1 MKIYSNKRNTADD
14 NNNDR
19 NTSMSKSILI
29 SYLVLSTLMISSLL
43 LSYSTIPI
51 FAQSAAAAE
60 EDRMFHNTQVKKS
73 MAHNA
78 LGHESHQVVQFIEP
92 KNNTLYK
99 GIITFTSSIPIDIIA
114 YHDIS
119 NIVDTVNKTAIKPWL
134 VDGKT
139 FAPTIIMKN
148 VTSGTV
154 DFISSGIT
162 THIPY
167 NQTYDV
173 VYSIHA
179 IPFNI
184 TK

>member
-1 MKIYSNKRNTADD
+1 MKIYRNIKNKKNTDD
-14 NNNDR
+14 NR
-19 NTSMSKSILI
+19 RPLMSKSILI
-29 SYLVLSTLMISSLL
+29 SLLVLSTLMIGSLFSS
-43 LSYSTIPI
+43 STISI
-51 FAQSAAAAE
+51 FAQSAAGAE
-60 EDRMFHNTQVKKS
+60 DTMFHNTQVKKS
-73 MAHNA
+73 IAHNA
-78 LGHESHQVVQFIEP
+78 IGHESHQVVQFIEP

-119 NIVDTVNKTAIKPWL
+119 NIADMVNKTTIKPWI
-134 VDGKT
+134 VAGKT
-139 FAPTIIMKN
+139 YAPTTIMKN

-154 DFISSGIT
+154 DFIGSGIT

-179 IPFNI
+179 TPFNI

>member
-1 MKIYSNKRNTADD
+1 
-14 NNNDR
+14 
-19 NTSMSKSILI
+19 MSKSIVI
-29 SYLVLSTLMISSLL
+29 SLLVMSALMIGSLL

-51 FAQSAAAAE
+51 FPQATAAGPAE
-60 EDRMFHNTQVKKS
+60 DTMFHNTQVKKS
-73 MAHNA
+73 MTHNA
-78 LGHESHQVVQFIEP
+78 IGHESQQVVQFIEP
-92 KNNTLYK
+92 KNDTLYK
-99 GIITFTSSIPIDIIA
+99 VIITFTSSIPIDIIA

-119 NIVDTVNKTAIKPWL
+119 HMADKLNKTTIKPWI

-139 FAPTIIMKN
+139 FAPTTIMKN

-154 DFISSGIT
+154 DFIASGIT

-167 NQTYDV
+167 NQPYVV

-179 IPFNI
+179 TPLNI

>member
-1 MKIYSNKRNTADD
+1 MKIYSNIKNKKNTDD
-14 NNNDR
+14 DR
-19 NTSMSKSILI
+19 KPLMSKSILI
-29 SYLVLSTLMISSLL
+29 SVLVLSTLMIGSLL
-43 LSYSTIPI
+43 LSYSTIPN
-51 FAQSAAAAE
+51 FTQSATAE
-60 EDRMFHNTQVKKS
+60 EDTMFHNTQVKKS

-78 LGHESHQVVQFIEP
+78 IGHESHQVVQFIEP

-139 FAPTIIMKN
+139 FAPTTIMKN

-154 DFISSGIT
+154 DFIASGIT

-179 IPFNI
+179 TPFNI

>member
-1 MKIYSNKRNTADD
+1 MKIYSNIKNKKNTDD

-19 NTSMSKSILI
+19 KTLMSKSILI
-29 SYLVLSTLMISSLL
+29 SLLVLSTLMIGSLL

-51 FAQSAAAAE
+51 FAQSAQ
-60 EDRMFHNTQVKKS
+60 EDTMFHDTQVKKS

-78 LGHESHQVVQFIEP
+78 IGHESHQVVQFIEP

-99 GIITFTSSIPIDIIA
+99 GIITFTTSIPLDIIA

-119 NIVDTVNKTAIKPWL
+119 NIADTINKTTIKPWIF
-134 VDGKT
+134 DGKKYV
-139 FAPTIIMKN
+139 PTTIMKN

-154 DFISSGIT
+154 DFIGSGIT
-162 THIPY
+162 AHIPY

-179 IPFNI
+179 TPLNI